1 MEHRTLEAVEP
12 FGLETFLVL
21 HIEACHNRSIEGIV
35 AVVGKSLHS
44 LVDRKMRLVD
54 HIPFEGSI
62 DLGKFVECIKIVED
76 TLKIVH
82 PFVVVVAFVV
92 GLTFRIGDLT
102 FLIDGQM
109 YLEMVV
115 VQPLVAEF
123 VVDQAYQ
130 AFLVVVLAYQ
140 ALVLVLVVAQAFLA
154 FVVDLV
160 VVQAFQA

>member
-1 MEHRTLEAVEP
+1 
-12 FGLETFLVL
+12 
-21 HIEACHNRSIEGIV
+21 
-35 AVVGKSLHS
+35 
-44 LVDRKMRLVD
+44 MRLVD

-92 GLTFRIGDLT
+92 GLTFQIGDLT

-115 VQPLVAEF
+115 VQALVAEF
-123 VVDQAYQ
+123 VVDQA
-130 AFLVVVLAYQ
+130 FLVDVLAYQ
-140 ALVLVLVVAQAFLA
+140 ALVLVLVVDQAYQAFLA
-154 FVVDLV
+154 FVVDPV
-160 VVQAFQA
+160 VVLVFQA